1 MRHLK
6 FNEIV
11 WHQILTCISI
21 ASTNQTS
28 SSNHFQ
34 QLEVI
39 ASEDL
44 AISTSC
50 TNDAFYFIAISC
62 LKLTFWFWVYNL
74 IVIRKNKKI
83 SRFKKQIIFRS
94 KHPI

>member
-28 SSNHFQ
+28 SFYLFQ

-39 ASEDL
+39 ASEEL

-50 TNDAFYFIAISC
+50 TNDALYFPEESLSNFLNI
-62 LKLTFWFWVYNL
+62 
-74 IVIRKNKKI
+74 
-83 SRFKKQIIFRS
+83 
-94 KHPI
+94 